1 MTNRIDIQEFI
12 NNAPENIVGSL
23 NCPEAVT
30 ADMLDNIPHRYSS
43 NLVVQYWLQV
53 EKEDTVMRLLIDNK
67 VAKYLGCTEEYL
79 YYHACKNIG
88 TPVVKNI
95 IDMMSS
101 MVTIGTGFNDDDIL
115 LYIITNA
122 SMIFGAFY
130 LCMPDVIGKIADDY
144 DSDLIIIPSSKHEL
158 LFIKKNQLSISISDV
173 KQMVYTVNRTALEPK
188 DILSDNVYV
197 WDREKKKLIVY

>member
-23 NCPEAVT
+23 NHPEAVT

-67 VAKYLGCTEEYL
+67 IAKYLGCTEEYL

-101 MVTIGTGFNDDDIL
+101 
-115 LYIITNA
+115 
-122 SMIFGAFY
+122 
-130 LCMPDVIGKIADDY
+130 Y

>member
-23 NCPEAVT
+23 NHPEAVT

-95 IDMMSS
+95 ID
-101 MVTIGTGFNDDDIL
+101 
-115 LYIITNA
+115 IITNA

-158 LFIKKNQLSISISDV
+158 LFIKKNQLSITISDV

-188 DILSDNVYV
+188 DVLSDNVYV

>member
-1 MTNRIDIQEFI
+1 
-12 NNAPENIVGSL
+12 
-23 NCPEAVT
+23 
-30 ADMLDNIPHRYSS
+30 
-43 NLVVQYWLQV
+43 
-53 EKEDTVMRLLIDNK
+53 
-67 VAKYLGCTEEYL
+67 
-79 YYHACKNIG
+79 
-88 TPVVKNI
+88 
-95 IDMMSS
+95 MMSS
-101 MVTIGTGFNDDDIL
+101 MVSIDTGFNDDDVL

-158 LFIKKNQLSISISDV
+158 LFIKKNQLSITISDV

-188 DILSDNVYV
+188 DVLSDNVYV

>member
-23 NCPEAVT
+23 NHPEAVT

-67 VAKYLGCTEEYL
+67 IAKYLGCTEEYL

-101 MVTIGTGFNDDDIL
+101 MV
-115 LYIITNA
+115 
-122 SMIFGAFY
+122 
-130 LCMPDVIGKIADDY
+130 
-144 DSDLIIIPSSKHEL
+144 
-158 LFIKKNQLSISISDV
+158 
-173 KQMVYTVNRTALEPK
+173 YTVNRTALEPK